1 MLTAIGMDPPLTPL
15 ATRTIGAVLAS
26 HVALFIL
33 ATSLP
38 AFQAAHHHWIFPVLA
53 ALFGLQWAATFA
65 LKPLE
70 GLIDAR
76 AARGTVVTA
85 LGLLIV
91 MGICRHA
98 TILTCFDRCS
108 LKLAAAALIA
118 APVFF
123 AHRRTEDEG
132 FWDPLR
138 SGLAALGS
146 LLWAAYLA
154 LRGLQLAPWS
164 VNLAFAILGC
174 MLWLGRTRPTLL
186 IASLGVF
193 AGLAVRATA
202 DEFAIIGLGVV
213 FGVALP
219 LLGAHWVEERLQRKA
234 EEAERE
240 DAAEAAKPGAKA
252 RVVRTTAIALAT
264 AALGVYVIGPTFLMT
279 NPAERRARLKAMAPA
294 AAPRDGMSPLAGR
307 LRAHVEH
314 LARTIGE
321 RDAFQREN
329 QEKAR
334 DYIVAEFKKAGY
346 KPRILPYRSIG
357 LSALPDGTTFYNVE
371 ALRLRAPA
379 DLPGVWVIGAHYDT
393 APGTAGADDNASG
406 VAVLLEAARL
416 LKDKGVAREIRFVAF
431 GTEEPPAFGT
441 KNMGSYHYAL
451 GLKETAARLHGMI
464 SLEMLGYYNPRKGSQ
479 LYPPFLHLVN
489 PDHGDFAGAAGNIAS
504 RKLLAAFKDSWG
516 KGSSTLLTTAILPG
530 PFSGLALSDQLNF
543 WDQGYPALLL
553 SDTAFFRNPHYH
565 QETDTPDTLDYER
578 MAEVT
583 RSLVKIL
590 EKS

>member
-1 MLTAIGMDPPLTPL
+1 MPIAIGLDQPLTPP
-15 ATRTIGAVLAS
+15 ATRTIGAVVAS
-26 HVALFIL
+26 HIALFIL
-33 ATSLP
+33 VTSLP

-53 ALFGLQWAATFA
+53 AFFALQWGATFA
-65 LKPLE
+65 LKPVE

-76 AARGTVVTA
+76 SARGTVLTA
-85 LGLLIV
+85 LGFLIA
-91 MGICRHA
+91 MGIARHA

-123 AHRRTEDEG
+123 FHRRTEDEG

-138 SGLAALGS
+138 AGLAALGC

-174 MLWLGRTRPTLL
+174 VFWLGRTRPTLL

-193 AGLAVRATA
+193 AGLMIRATA
-202 DEFAIIGLGVV
+202 NEFAIIGLGTV

-219 LLGAHWVEERLQRKA
+219 LLGARRVRAWLELKA
-234 EEAERE
+234 EEAAR
-240 DAAEAAKPGAKA
+240 AEADEAAAPGA
-252 RVVRTTAIALAT
+252 RTRWVRTAAVTAAT

-279 NPAERRARLKAMAPA
+279 NPAERRARLKAVAPEPA
-294 AAPRDGMSPLAGR
+294 RREGLSPLAER
-307 LRAHVEH
+307 LRGHVEQ

-321 RDAFQREN
+321 RDAFQRKA
-329 QEKAR
+329 QERAR
-334 DYIVAEFKKAGY
+334 DYVVAEFRKAGY
-346 KPRILPYRSIG
+346 KPRVLPYRSVG

-371 ALRLRAPA
+371 AARLKAPA
-379 DLPGVWVIGAHYDT
+379 DLPGIWVIGAHYDS

-416 LKDKGVAREIRFVAF
+416 LKDKGAAREIRFVAF

-451 GLKETAARLHGMI
+451 GLKETGAKLHGMV

-489 PDHGDFAGAAGNIAS
+489 PDHGDFAGAAGNVAS
-504 RKLLAAFKDSWG
+504 RRLLSAFKGSWDET
-516 KGSSTLLTTAILPG
+516 SSCLLTTAILPG

-583 RSLVKIL
+583 RSLVRIL
-590 EKS
+590 ERS